1 MKAAQARGKGDPDY
15 DPMVFYGD
23 LVWTR
28 VISRTQVGEEVVET
42 FPFGV
47 DIAADKKTTKFKV
60 KARSMLGKELYN
72 PENYEPEELPL
83 KVEQR
88 QIPEEEVK
96 EWGRVATSLRTEVN
110 ARAGKL
116 QEGEGGE
123 NSFSDD
129 EAHSHK
135 VIAMRSFRRKRDLE
149 PQTRVRGGF
158 ESRQVKSRLKPTPKR
173 KLEAETIRAILLA
186 VLREKLS
193 HKEVAIMF
201 QVTPALVH
209 KLLKSYKDD
218 PESLQKYEAKQ

>member
-1 MKAAQARGKGDPDY
+1 
-15 DPMVFYGD
+15 MVFYGD

-60 KARSMLGKELYN
+60 KARSKFGKELYN

-83 KVEQR
+83 KVEQH

-96 EWGRVATSLRTEVN
+96 EWGKLTTILRTEVN
-110 ARAGKL
+110 KRAYKL
-116 QEGEGGE
+116 SECEGQE

-135 VIAMRSFRRKRDLE
+135 TIDKRAFRRKRDLE
-149 PQTRVRGGF
+149 P
-158 ESRQVKSRLKPTPKR
+158 
-173 KLEAETIRAILLA
+173 
-186 VLREKLS
+186 
-193 HKEVAIMF
+193 
-201 QVTPALVH
+201 
-209 KLLKSYKDD
+209 
-218 PESLQKYEAKQ
+218 